1 MYKKVILLCL
11 CISLYAISNA
21 QVTEIYTDYTGFW
34 KSTLSSVS
42 TIKPDT
48 SHNLLAFTR
57 NSKVYS
63 TGVDNTKLVPA
74 NGISVFMSTVF
85 KALPITYPIGGTIA
99 GGSSTYI
106 ATGAL
111 NDGVTNGYSNPVPNL
126 RIADVLTDGI
136 NGLDIGTGITDLPM
150 SAVLKFN
157 VNAIDIPSTLDTIPD
172 ILFSQISSPGTTAY
186 QAHFE
191 DASGAL
197 VGNVYTVVWGSA
209 LGNNN
214 CDLYNLSATTTDLSV
229 ITSGNTTNQNGE
241 IRLSALQFSDFGINI
256 TNATLVKKLIIVP
269 DGSSD
274 PAFVAYNT
282 ASFTVTAPV
291 VTTQPKSQFIC
302 TDPTKTVNL
311 SVVAT
316 SGSILS
322 YQWRKNSVNIPN
334 EISSTYSINR
344 ALASDSGRYDVI
356 ISDGTDAII
365 SKVAFITALNN
376 VIPAS
381 ATIPTGNIM
390 ALSVNASTSGYQWQK
405 NGTDIAGATASS
417 YNFNPL
423 LITDGGSFTV
433 NIANANNAACP
444 LLTSTASLDTITTT
458 LYSKQTGAIN
468 IPATWGVYADGGG
481 IAPATFLRPEH
492 TFSIANQATS
502 TSAGDLTIAGTLD
515 ITNSTTTI
523 SGNTTLNVAGLIAGA
538 SGKLVGTATSNLTV
552 GGVSD
557 LNFDATGQILENL
570 TIASNGTATLN
581 SPLSLTAGST
591 PGILIV
597 NAGGTL
603 ATGGNL
609 TLKSDANGTAFVGN
623 SDGTVSGAVTI
634 ERYMPARRAWRLI
647 GAPIVSSITPTINA
661 AWQEGATTSSSDP
674 TPGFGTHITGG
685 TVAQGFD
692 QSPNNNPS
700 FKFYN
705 GSSFVGV
712 ANTDTVPVTQYPA
725 CFLFVRGN
733 RSYDIVNAASSLS
746 PLATVLRVTGN
757 INQGTQAPVNVSA
770 TGYTLAVNP
779 YTSPIDFAL
788 VQAASTNVLNRF
800 YMWDPQLGS
809 QSSSSVVGA
818 YVVVEWNGSTYT
830 KSPGTANVTSI
841 IQGGQGFFLQSDN
854 STTSGSLIINE
865 SHKNSTTSVV
875 PFGKVVGN
883 PTLKVAIIPDASIA
897 MDLKII
903 EANNSESTADGVL
916 EHYNSRYNNG
926 LDNGDAYK
934 FSNSNENLSILSNNA
949 LLTIERRQPPVPED
963 TLHLK
968 VTGLVNKNY
977 SLNIALSNF
986 NITGVQPQLFDTYLN
1001 NRTLL
1006 NTADTVKYHFTI
1018 TADAASKAADRFGIA
1033 FKSLVVVPVKFF
1045 NVSAH
1050 ATDETSIAI
1059 NWNIGNES
1067 SKTVYEVQWSEEA
1080 NNFTTI
1086 STLQSKNTGSTIAYL
1101 YNHLN
1106 VVTFNNYYR
1115 IKSTEASGLVTY
1127 SEIVNVLLKKSKA
1140 ISIWPNPVTGNTIKL
1155 RLQDIEKGKYQYA
1168 IINSLG
1174 QVVVTGAI
1182 NHTANQSLQTI
1193 RLTKKLAV
1201 GNYEFSMS
1209 MGTVNFKT
1217 KMIVQNL

>member
-1 MYKKVILLCL
+1 MHKKPLLLCL

-21 QVTEIYTDYTGFW
+21 QVTEIYTDYGGFW
-34 KSTLSSVS
+34 KSTLFAAS
-42 TIKPDT
+42 TIKPDK
-48 SHNLLAFTR
+48 SHNVLAFTR
-57 NSKVYS
+57 NSMIYS
-63 TGVDNTKLVPA
+63 TGVNDAALTSN
-74 NGISVFMSTVF
+74 SVTVFTHTVF

-99 GGSSTYI
+99 GGNSTYI

-111 NDGVTNGYSNPVPNL
+111 NDGVANGYSNPVPNL

-136 NGLDIGTGITDLPM
+136 NGLDIGTGITDLPI
-150 SAVLKFN
+150 SAVLKLN
-157 VNAIDIPSTLDTIPD
+157 VSVINPFTILDTIPC
-172 ILFSQISSPGTTAY
+172 IVFSQIASPGTTSY

-191 DASGAL
+191 NASGAL

-214 CDLYNLSATTTDLSV
+214 SDLYNLSATTTDLSV
-229 ITSGNTTNQNGE
+229 ITSGNTINQIGE
-241 IRLSALQFSDFGINI
+241 IRLNALQFSDFGINI

-274 PAFVAYNT
+274 PAFIAYNT
-282 ASFTVTAPV
+282 ASFTFTAPV

-316 SGSILS
+316 GSSLS
-322 YQWRKNSVNIPN
+322 YQWRKNSVNIP
-334 EISSTYSINR
+334 SATLSTYSINP

-356 ISDGTDAII
+356 IGNSQDTII
-365 SKVAFITALNN
+365 SGVAFITALDN
-376 VIPAS
+376 VTPTS
-381 ATIPTGNIM
+381 AAIPTGNTI

-405 NGTDIAGATASS
+405 NGTDISGATASS

-458 LYSKQTGAIN
+458 LYSKATGTID

-481 IAPATFLRPEH
+481 ISPATFLRPEH
-492 TFSIANQATS
+492 TFSMANQATAI
-502 TSAGDLTIAGTLD
+502 SAGDLTMAGTLD
-515 ITNSTTTI
+515 IANTITTI
-523 SGNTTLNVAGLIAGA
+523 SGNTTLNVGRLIR
-538 SGKLVGTATSNLTV
+538 SGTGMLVGTATSNLTV
-552 GGVSD
+552 GGATD
-557 LNFDATGQILENL
+557 LNFDATGQILKNL
-570 TIASNGTATLN
+570 TIASNGTAILN
-581 SPLSLTAGST
+581 SPLSLTAGSS
-591 PGILIV
+591 PGILTV

-603 ATGGNL
+603 NTGGNL

-634 ERYMPARRAWRLI
+634 ERYMPARRAWRLM
-647 GAPIVSSITPTINA
+647 GAPITSSGAPTINA

-674 TPGFGTHITGG
+674 SPGFGTHITGG
-685 TVAQGFD
+685 STANGFD
-692 QSPNNNPS
+692 QSPTNSKS

-705 GSSFVGV
+705 DTTWVGV
-712 ANTDTVPVTQYPA
+712 ANTSVVPVTQYPA
-725 CFLFVRGN
+725 VFLFVRGN
-733 RSYDIVNAASSLS
+733 RSYDIVNAASSLPPS
-746 PLATVLRVTGN
+746 ATILRVTGN
-757 INQGTQAPVNVSA
+757 INQGTQAPVNVTA

-788 VQAASTNVLNRF
+788 VQAVSPNVLNRF
-800 YMWDPQLGS
+800 LMWDPQIGGN
-809 QSSSSVVGA
+809 VGVGG
-818 YVVVEWNGSTYT
+818 YVQVDWDDVSSTYT
-830 KSPGTANVTSI
+830 KTPGTANVTSI

-875 PFGKVVGN
+875 PFGRVVGN
-883 PTLKVAIIPDASIA
+883 PTLKVASAPNANIA
-897 MDLKII
+897 IDLKII
-903 EANNSESTADGVL
+903 EANNSESIADGVL

-926 LDNGDAYK
+926 LDNGDSYK
-934 FSNSNENLSILSNNA
+934 FSNSNENISILSNNA
-949 LLTIERRQPPVPED
+949 LLSIERRQPPLPAD

-968 VTGLVNKNY
+968 FTGQVNKNY
-977 SLNIALSNF
+977 SLNISLTNF
-986 NITGVQPQLFDTYLN
+986 NGTGLQPQLYDTYLN

-1018 TADAASKAADRFGIA
+1018 TADTASKATDRFGIT
-1033 FKSLVVVPVKFF
+1033 FKGLAVLPVKFF

-1050 ATDETSIAI
+1050 AADGSSIAI
-1059 NWNIGNES
+1059 NWSIGNES

-1086 STLQSKNTGSTIAYL
+1086 NTLQSKNTGSTTAYL

-1106 VVTFNNYYR
+1106 VVSFNNYYR

-1155 RLQDIEKGKYQYA
+1155 SLQDIEKGKYQYA

-1174 QVVVTGAI
+1174 QVVVTGSI

-1193 RLTKKLAV
+1193 RLTKKLAT

-1209 MGTVNFKT
+1209 MGTVDFKT
-1217 KMIVQNL
+1217 KMIVANP